1 MNFTEC
7 RTAVFKNFLNDIL
20 FESYKTTSDWQK
32 YVKDKAY
39 EYIDKCSDWFFFG
52 GQPGCGKTHIC
63 TAIVG
68 ALLKKGK
75 APKYM
80 LWQDDITKIK
90 QASSNLEVYEALI
103 NSYKQAE
110 IFYIDDFF
118 LKLAGAILSQQLMS
132 MLHLRLSITDTMKD
146 CRLS

>member
-1 MNFTEC
+1 MSTLTNALIGSSS
-7 RTAVFKNFLNDIL
+7 AVSPVV
-20 FESYKTTSDWQK
+20 E
-32 YVKDKAY
+32 
-39 EYIDKCSDWFFFG
+39 
-52 GQPGCGKTHIC
+52 KTHIC

-110 IFYIDDFF
+110 ILYIDDF